1 MLRDSL
7 LDMANARNFFGTAAA
22 RVPSLSIDQIKAGS
36 PANAN
41 HPFVLIQITT
51 SVVAGGGAANVTFS
65 LETHTADDFAAA
77 RTVLWT
83 SPAIAK
89 ATLVAGYVV
98 AKIPLPRSLL
108 RYINVVAVTD
118 TNDSTAGAM
127 DATLVM
133 TPQLP

>member
-1 MLRDSL
+1 MLRDSA

-22 RVPSLSIDQIKAGS
+22 RVPSLTIDQIKAGS
-36 PANAN
+36 PVDAN
-41 HPFVLIQITT
+41 HPFLLIQITT
-51 SVVAGGGAANVTFS
+51 AVVSAGAANVTFS
-65 LETHTADDFAAA
+65 LETHTADDFTAV
-77 RTVLWT
+77 RTVLWK

-98 AKIPLPRSLL
+98 AKIPLPYGLL

-118 TNDSTAGAM
+118 TTASTAGAM
-127 DATLVM
+127 DATLVV